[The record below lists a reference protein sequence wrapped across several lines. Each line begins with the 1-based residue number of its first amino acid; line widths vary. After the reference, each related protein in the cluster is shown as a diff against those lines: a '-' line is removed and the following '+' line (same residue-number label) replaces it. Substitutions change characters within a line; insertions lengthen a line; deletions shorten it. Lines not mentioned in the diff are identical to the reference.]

1 VNRSIAA
8 AIALTFALTV
18 APPAAAD
25 DIEDFEN
32 SSSEEYGGAG
42 EGNFDNAETVE
53 QICLESRLGRS
64 PGQIAGDLQAGD
76 GRWND
81 YTGILKTWD
90 VIVFEGQ
97 CG

>member
-1 VNRSIAA
+1 VKRTIVAV
-8 AIALTFALTV
+8 IALALAL
-18 APPAAAD
+18 APQAHADDD

-32 SSSEEYGGAG
+32 SSSEEYGGVG

-53 QICLESRLGRS
+53 QICLESRMGRS

-76 GRWND
+76 SRWNRP
-81 YTGILKTWD
+81 GAILRVWD
-90 VIVFEGQ
+90 TVVLQSE